1 LTPFTALEEEG
12 YSVRPACL
20 EDLPAAVPMFNAAE
34 YELNGGGDY
43 TVERYTQEW
52 KQTGI
57 DLEQSTRIVFSPDG
71 EVVGCVELW
80 DHFNP
85 PARPWIWGRVHPDWE
100 GRGIGTAM
108 LTWALETSKRALERL
123 PDDARLAPH
132 VAAPANHRPSIE
144 LFEGS
149 GMHLKRVA
157 WRMVRDLREAI
168 PEPAVSGSIILRTLR
183 YPEDLEAAYRAQDEA
198 FSEHWGYVKRP
209 YEEGFRFWKEMTF
222 VAQRLSPELFFLAM
236 DGDEIAGLINAQ
248 ERYDLDSEMGWIPSL
263 AVRKPYRRRGLG
275 QALLLKAFRAL
286 QQRGVS
292 KVGLTV
298 DSENRTGA
306 TRLYE
311 RVGMH
316 VDLEN
321 LSYEIELRP
330 GRELAVMD

>member
-1 LTPFTALEEEG
+1 MD
-12 YSVRPACL
+12 
-20 EDLPAAVPMFNAAE
+20 DLPQAVPMFNAAE
-34 YELNGGGDY
+34 VELTGHGDM
-43 TVERYTQEW
+43 TVERYIQEW
-52 KQTGI
+52 QQTGI
-57 DLEQSTRIVFSPDG
+57 DLELSTRIVISPNG

-100 GRGIGTAM
+100 GQGIGSAM
-108 LTWALETSKRALERL
+108 LAWALGTSMRALERL
-123 PDDARLAPH
+123 PEDARLAPH
-132 VAAPANHRPSIE
+132 VAAPASHQASID

-149 GMHLKRVA
+149 GMHFQRAA
-157 WRMVRDLREAI
+157 WRMIRELDGVLPAPDLPQGI
-168 PEPAVSGSIILRTLR
+168 HLRTLR
-183 YPEDLEAAYRAQDEA
+183 YPDELEAVFRAQDEA

-209 YEEGFRFWKEMTF
+209 FEEGFRFWKDMAF
-222 VAQRLSPELFFLAM
+222 VAQRLKPELFFLAV

-248 ERYDLDSEMGWIPSL
+248 EKFDTISDLGWIPTL
-263 AVRKPYRRRGLG
+263 GVRKPYRRQGLG
-275 QALLLKAFRAL
+275 QALLLTAFRAL
-286 QQRGVS
+286 QERGVER
-292 KVGLTV
+292 VGLTV

-316 VDLEN
+316 IDEEI